1 MGNQRNLNYV
11 HFHCGVV
18 NPKVIKANQSTDS
31 YMHLRIS
38 QRELKVK
45 TRKLPKEWENASEQ
59 GFYIFYL
66 LVFILNLVD

>member
-31 YMHLRIS
+31 YVY
-38 QRELKVK
+38 LKEPTWTQSEDKKTAKKTGKMQVK
-45 TRKLPKEWENASEQ
+45 EA
-59 GFYIFYL
+59 
-66 LVFILNLVD
+66 FIDFIDFID

>member
-31 YMHLRIS
+31 YMHLKEPTWTQS
-38 QRELKVK
+38 ENKKKSGKVK
-45 TRKLPKEWENASEQ
+45 EA
-59 GFYIFYL
+59 
-66 LVFILNLVD
+66 FIDFID